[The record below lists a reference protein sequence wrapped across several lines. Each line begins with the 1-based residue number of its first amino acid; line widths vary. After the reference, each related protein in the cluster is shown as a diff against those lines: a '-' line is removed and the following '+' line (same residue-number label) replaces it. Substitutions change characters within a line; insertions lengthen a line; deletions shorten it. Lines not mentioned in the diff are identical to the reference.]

1 MYSVIISLQIV
12 VICLT
17 LIAQG
22 LLLVGDG
29 SREQKLMSLFM
40 AGATVLNVGYLLE
53 VTSVTQE
60 AALVAVKMQYLGVAF
75 IPTFFCWFMF
85 GYCNEKIPIRTL
97 ILLLI
102 LIIPMLGV
110 VYTCE
115 YHKFFFKSV
124 EWVAREGG
132 DRSYLRLTYGPGY
145 TVFFTV
151 AYMIPYSMAICAL
164 IHSTVTHA
172 GKILGKKYKRFI
184 LISVFP
190 MAALFTYVW
199 HIYLSYDFTPAALGG
214 ALALVVI
221 LVWSRRNYEFD
232 RLAAGMV
239 LRNMEDGVIMLDQK
253 KCIVSYNPAA
263 ADIFT
268 ELSFQTAG
276 DSIDTLEDFPQEIL
290 DPDVKKNFSLNG
302 RYYESHVR
310 QITDEKGKNQGY
322 AVIIFDMT
330 ETNTYIEEI
339 KQVRKEAEQAST
351 AKSEFLANMSHEIR
365 TPMNAVIGL
374 SDIIMEESRG
384 RKVYGYACDIK
395 AASQNLL
402 AIINDVLD
410 LSKVEAGKMELVPT
424 EYYIKGVM
432 EEVANMINVAA
443 TQKGLELQR
452 EYDDSI
458 PCRYYGDDVRI
469 KQILINILNNAVKFT
484 KAGFVK
490 ISVSGSPGSQEGTE
504 DLVFRI
510 QDTGCGIKQEDM
522 EKIFEDF
529 QQIDSGRNR
538 GVEGTGLGLS
548 ITKRFVQLMNGHIE
562 VESEYGEG
570 STFTVT
576 IPQKIIDSRT
586 LAEVPDLPPDKAEQI
601 ETFVVDNYKVL
612 VVDDNLINR
621 KVAIGFLKTYGF
633 ELYEA
638 DSGAEAIK
646 MVQKTRFNI
655 IFMDHM
661 MPEMDGVEAVR
672 IIREE
677 CGINGRTPVI
687 IALTANAMAGVRE
700 KFLNNGFQDFIP
712 KPLDR
717 RPLNE
722 VLSRWIP
729 NSSKRTVK
737 FHDNAAVSREPKIS
751 FDDIHIDGIDL
762 DEVREHHSGDADDFL
777 ELLQLYCLDEKRKYG
792 YLKELLEKEDYTD
805 YGIEV
810 HGLKSASANVGAM
823 ELSAQA
829 KEHEDAAVRGDV
841 NFIKMH
847 SPELLAGYER
857 QVKAINQFLD
867 QRKAAAHVP
876 EEDGEILSL
885 DREALLVRLG
895 EALSRLEDF
904 KSKECANIIDGL
916 LRYRLDAGD
925 EAELNEIHDQ
935 LKMYEDDN
943 AERLLHKMIDRLEK
957 EESQ

>member
-17 LIAQG
+17 FIAQG
-22 LLLVGDG
+22 LLLFGDG
-29 SREQKLMSLFM
+29 SREQKLMSLFL

-53 VTSVTQE
+53 VTSVTME
-60 AALVAVKMQYLGVAF
+60 AAIVAVKMQYLGVAF
-75 IPTFFCWFMF
+75 IPIFYCWFMF
-85 GYCNEKIPIRTL
+85 GYCNEKVPHKLL
-97 ILLLI
+97 IALLI
-102 LIIPMLGV
+102 LDIPMLGM

-115 YHKFFFKSV
+115 YHMFFFKNV
-124 EWVAREGG
+124 EWMTGEGS
-132 DRSYLRLTYGPGY
+132 RSYLRLTYGVGY
-145 TVFFTV
+145 TVFFIMV
-151 AYMIPYSMAICAL
+151 YMIPYALSLYAL
-164 IHSTVTHA
+164 IHSIITRS
-172 GKILGKKYKRFI
+172 GKILGRNYKRFI
-184 LISVFP
+184 LISLFP
-190 MAALFTYVW
+190 MLALFTYIWNV
-199 HIYLSYDFTPAALGG
+199 YLSYDFSPAALGG

-232 RLAAGMV
+232 RLAADMV
-239 LRNMEDGVIMLDQK
+239 LKNMEDGVIMLDQN
-253 KCIVSYNPAA
+253 KCLVSYNPAA

-268 ELSFQTAG
+268 ELSFQAAG
-276 DSIDTLEDFPQEIL
+276 DSIDELEDFPQEIL
-290 DPDVKKNFSLNG
+290 DDDAKKNFSLNG

-310 QITDEKGKNQGY
+310 QITNENGKSQGY
-322 AVIIFDMT
+322 AVIVFDMT
-330 ETNTYIEEI
+330 EVNNYIEEI
-339 KQVRKEAEQAST
+339 KRVRKDAEQANM

-365 TPMNAVIGL
+365 TPMNAVMGL

-410 LSKVEAGKMELVPT
+410 LSKVEAGKMELVPV
-424 EYYIKGVM
+424 EYYVKGVV
-432 EEVANMINVAA
+432 EEVVNMINVAA
-443 TQKGLELQR
+443 TQRGLELKC
-452 EYDDSI
+452 EYDTGI
-458 PCRYYGDDVRI
+458 PCKYYGDDVRL
-469 KQILINILNNAVKFT
+469 KQILINIMNNAVKFT
-484 KAGFVK
+484 KEGFVK
-490 ISVSGSPGSQEGTE
+490 LSVSGFPGSQDGME

-510 QDTGCGIKQEDM
+510 QDTGCGIKQEDL

-529 QQIDSGRNR
+529 KQIDSGRNR

-548 ITKRFVQLMNGHIE
+548 ITKRFVQLMKGSID
-562 VESEYGEG
+562 VESVYGEG
-570 STFTVT
+570 STFIVTV
-576 IPQKIIDSRT
+576 PQKIIDSRT
-586 LAEVPDLPPDKAEQI
+586 LAEVPDLPRESAEKI

-638 DSGAEAIK
+638 TSGAEAIK
-646 MVQKTRFNI
+646 MVQNTKFNI

-661 MPEMDGVEAVR
+661 MPEMDGIEATK
-672 IIREE
+672 IIRED
-677 CGINGRTPVI
+677 CGVNGRTPVV

-717 RPLNE
+717 KPLNE

-729 NSSKRTVK
+729 TSSKRIVK
-737 FHDNAAVSREPKIS
+737 FDDTVSHEPEIR
-751 FDDIHIDGIDL
+751 FEDIHIDGIDV
-762 DEVREHHSGDADDFL
+762 EEAKKHHSGEVGDYL

-792 YLKELLEKEDYTD
+792 YLKELLEKENYVD

-829 KEHEDAAVRGDV
+829 KEHEEAAVRGDI

-847 SPELLAGYER
+847 APELLGGYER
-857 QVKAINQFLD
+857 QIKAIKQFLD
-867 QRKAAAHVP
+867 QRKAVTDVS
-876 EEDGEILSL
+876 EESEGMGL
-885 DREALLVRLG
+885 DRPALLTQLKDALG
-895 EALSRLEDF
+895 KLEDF
-904 KSKECANIIDGL
+904 KSKDCANIIGGL
-916 LRYRLDAGD
+916 LKYQLDT
-925 EAELNEIHDQ
+925 AEETKLNEIHDQ

-943 AERLLHKMIDRLEK
+943 AEQLLREMIDWLEK